1 MECGIIAGRK
11 KERNGYGKECDNRNL
26 VPSGGGACRRLR
38 VAAHQLPAPAGGYRR
53 PGAGS
58 EQDAQAIR
66 TKFDWSDDTTA
77 NIEKAAKNSFRD
89 AFNKYIDG
97 LESTELLRKIDE

>member
-1 MECGIIAGRK
+1 MTAKQEAIAKYVETMIDKHIR
-11 KERNGYGKECDNRNL
+11 
-26 VPSGGGACRRLR
+26 RRLI
-38 VAAHQLPAPAGGYRR
+38 
-53 PGAGS
+53 S

-97 LESTELLRKIDE
+97 LESTKLLRKIDE